1 MITVSRNLQK
11 HEVTPNYSLDH
22 TEPPTHINFTQL
34 QETFIEFLDVSEK
47 TKQTYARAIKQFLS
61 YIYDERVKQPTKKDV
76 LAYKRQLKE
85 EGKKPT
91 TISSYIIAIRQLF
104 NWTEEQGIYPNIA
117 RNVKGA
123 KASKGH
129 KKDYLTSDQAQH
141 VLEMIVIQA
150 EKQIKEAKDKKKP
163 QTSIDRLE
171 LQKRRDFALV
181 SLMLTT
187 GLRTIEVA
195 RANIQDI
202 SIAGDSP
209 ALYIQGKGRES
220 KDDFVKITP
229 QIDYLIRDYLSLREN
244 KSDNEPL
251 FTSTA
256 HNGAGKRL
264 STKSIS
270 GMVKKSLVNA
280 GYDSDRLTAHSLR
293 HTTATL
299 NLLSGGSIEETQQL
313 LRHESISTTMIY
325 NHSLER
331 AKNQSEQRLSD
342 MLFDTK
348 KDFTHAS
355 K

>member
-1 MITVSRNLQK
+1 MIKQPVIQ
-11 HEVTPNYSLDH
+11 PNHVISNHQLNPIDKIPH
-22 TEPPTHINFTQL
+22 VNFTQL
-34 QETFIEFLDVSEK
+34 KETFIEFLDVSEK
-47 TKQTYARAIKQFLS
+47 TKQTYTRAIKQFLA
-61 YIYDERVKQPTKKDV
+61 YIYDKGVSQPTKKDV
-76 LAYKRQLKE
+76 LSYKRQLKE

-104 NWTEEQGIYPNIA
+104 NWTEEQGVYPNIA

-123 KASKGH
+123 KASKGY

-141 VLEMIVIQA
+141 VLEMIVKQA
-150 EKQIKEAKDKKKP
+150 DKQIHEAKDKAKP
-163 QTSIDRLE
+163 QTAINRLE

-195 RANIQDI
+195 RSNIEDI

-229 QIDYLIRDYLSLREN
+229 RIDSLIRDYLSLRET
-244 KSDNEPL
+244 KGDSEPL

-256 HNGAGKRL
+256 HNGTGNRL

-270 GMVKKSLVNA
+270 GVVKKSLKQA
-280 GYDSDRLTAHSLR
+280 GYDSERLTAHSLR

-342 MLFDTK
+342 VLFDTK